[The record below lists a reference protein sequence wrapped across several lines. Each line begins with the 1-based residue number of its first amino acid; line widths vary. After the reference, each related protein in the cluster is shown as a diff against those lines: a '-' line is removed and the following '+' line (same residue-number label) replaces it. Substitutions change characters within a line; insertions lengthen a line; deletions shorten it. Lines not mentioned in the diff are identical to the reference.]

1 MDKVFPLCKYN
12 PKFNQY
18 LPTPLKQDF
27 IFQSEGLPIHIAK
40 RHPEALKYTDRI
52 AEIIH
57 SPDYIG
63 INPRERV
70 PNFELVKIFEDNI
83 QIGIK
88 LDVENDYLFVATL
101 HPITTAKLQHR
112 CKSGRLQK
120 FSVIDK

>member
-1 MDKVFPLCKYN
+1 MDKVLPLYQFN

-18 LPTPLKQDF
+18 LPVPLEQDF

-40 RHPEALKYTDRI
+40 RHPEALQYVDRI

-57 SPDYIG
+57 APDYIG
-63 INPRERV
+63 INPREKT
-70 PNFELVKIFEDNI
+70 PSFELVKIFENNI
-83 QIGIK
+83 QLGIK
-88 LDVENDYLFVATL
+88 LDMENDYLFVATL

-120 FSVIDK
+120 FSEIDK